1 MKTAQKAVHFIQ
13 HAGTSSFGNFPIP
26 EGFGLYFTKYNP
38 ETGEG
43 HGWYGTA
50 TEKAY
55 HFERKIIVRHTHA
68 ARMRLW
74 PRLLLQRVEGCV
86 VGCVRLYALMITAKQ
101 HLSNI

>member
-13 HAGTSSFGNFPIP
+13 HAGTSSVGNFPIP

-55 HFERKIIVRHTHA
+55 HFERKIIGGTLMQHECGYGR
-68 ARMRLW
+68 
-74 PRLLLQRVEGCV
+74 GCFYNEWKDASWGV
-86 VGCVRLYALMITAKQ
+86 
-101 HLSNI
+101 

>member
-55 HFERKIIVRHTHA
+55 HFE
-68 ARMRLW
+68 
-74 PRLLLQRVEGCV
+74 
-86 VGCVRLYALMITAKQ
+86 
-101 HLSNI
+101 